1 MEEYMIKF
9 SKQATDVANES
20 ALHAWAEVNNIHID
34 NVLVRN
40 IFKEVI
46 LYESYKY
53 PTEEPVCAG
62 FVIWDGKKK
71 TVWLITYDDKMI
83 DRKSADY
90 KKLAEYAMKQTDR
103 LLSMR

>member
-1 MEEYMIKF
+1 MIKF

-20 ALHAWAEVNNIHID
+20 ALNAWAEVNNIHID

-62 FVIWDGKKK
+62 FVI
-71 TVWLITYDDKMI
+71 
-83 DRKSADY
+83 
-90 KKLAEYAMKQTDR
+90 
-103 LLSMR
+103 